1 MTKQSVVCIVGPT
14 ASGKTAL
21 SIALAKQYNA
31 EIVSADSMQ
40 IYCGLDIG
48 TAKPSV
54 IEQDGIVHHMLDVV
68 SPFEDYS
75 VARYVEEAEHVIS
88 DIHARGKL
96 PIIVGGTG
104 LYIDSLMRGATFAA
118 QVQDENFRA
127 EMEAY
132 ARENGNHALHERL
145 REIDPVQ
152 ASRLHE
158 NDVKRVIRALE
169 VYHTTGKCLSE
180 HNAETA
186 DLPQKYHACWL
197 GLTYENRQVLY
208 ERIDRRVDKMIAEGL
223 MTELKEIQ
231 TRGISRDATA
241 MQAIGY
247 KELWD
252 VPFGEPIEVAAE
264 RLKQATRR
272 YAKRQL
278 TWFRRNKKIHWL
290 TVDRTENF
298 DSLLLE
304 STNFIQNCDIM

>member
-1 MTKQSVVCIVGPT
+1 MKKQSVVCIVGPT

-21 SIALAKQYNA
+21 SIALAKQYDA

-40 IYCGLDIG
+40 IYRDLNIG

-54 IEQDGIVHHMLDVV
+54 SERDGVVHHMLDVV

-75 VARYVEEAEHVIS
+75 VARYVEEAERVIS

-118 QVQDENFRA
+118 QVQDENFRV
-127 EMEAY
+127 EMEVFAK
-132 ARENGNHALHERL
+132 ENGNFALHQKL
-145 REIDPVQ
+145 RAIDPAQ
-152 ASRLHE
+152 ADRLHE

-169 VYHTTGKCLSE
+169 VYHTTGKLLSE

-186 DLPQKYHACWL
+186 DLPQKYNACWL
-197 GLTYENRQVLY
+197 GLAYENRQVLY
-208 ERIDRRVDKMIAEGL
+208 DRIDRRVNMMIEAGL
-223 MTELKEIQ
+223 MEELQ
-231 TRGISRDATA
+231 SVQAQGISRDATA

-252 VPFGEPIEVAAE
+252 VPFGEPLEIAVE

-278 TWFRRNKKIHWL
+278 TWFRRNQRIHWL
-290 TVDRTENF
+290 SVDCAENF

-304 STNFIQNCDIM
+304 STSFIQNCDII